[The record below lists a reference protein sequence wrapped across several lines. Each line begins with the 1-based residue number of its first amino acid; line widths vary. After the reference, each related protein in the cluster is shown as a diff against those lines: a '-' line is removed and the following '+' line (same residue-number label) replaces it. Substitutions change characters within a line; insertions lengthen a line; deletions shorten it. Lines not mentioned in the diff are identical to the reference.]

1 MCYAQPQMAKEQRRD
16 LIPGTLELMILTT
29 LRRGALH
36 GYAIAQ
42 SIRER
47 SDDLLQIEE
56 GTLYPALQRLL
67 REGWVVAE
75 WGLSATNRRVRN
87 YKITASG
94 RKQLERDISSLESM
108 LKGIFSVL
116 RPSES

>member
-1 MCYAQPQMAKEQRRD
+1 MAKEQRRE

-29 LRRGALH
+29 LRRGPLH

-42 SIRER
+42 WIRAH

-87 YKITASG
+87 YKITPAG
-94 RKQLERDISSLESM
+94 RKQMERDLSSLELM
-108 LKGIFSVL
+108 IKGIFSVL
-116 RPSES
+116 RPNES